1 MSAAPLLCPQ
11 CQTPYEEGDFLCTNC
26 ELILDLDAA
35 EANYKPN
42 QPSIVRALLS
52 PPQRRT
58 GMRPSIPAALKK
70 KGDPEVTVRA
80 PMAID
85 ELAVPR
91 LLAGMN
97 LALTPLHEFEA
108 MVAAFVDGN
117 STVPQI
123 AVAAEISRVEATAV
137 FTSLVERGVIELRRP
152 DPPKP
157 PEPAA
162 KAEPVA
168 KAERREPATLPPGAV
183 ELPPEPPTPPPDQPL
198 PPVVAEPVPPPR
210 TRTPLPTD
218 LPARRPAASPPPR
231 PPPVM
236 TPVSTPAVTA
246 APVMT
251 PSRTPAVA
259 TPSRGVA
266 VPTPVSTP
274 ARTPA
279 QGTPGMPRVSQIQ
292 APSPM
297 ASVPKA
303 ESVLERAI
311 SLERRGEVDGAI
323 HVLKRAITQVK
334 EPAALCNKLAL
345 ILVNQRRDYRQAEE
359 LLNKAIELE
368 PENAVYQ
375 QNLFKIIGMA
385 AERRESRS
393 SSGGPKT
400 GGFLS
405 KLLKK

>member
-11 CQTPYEEGDFLCTNC
+11 CQTPYEEGDFLCTGC

-35 EANYKPN
+35 EANYKLK
-42 QPSIVRALLS
+42 QPSIVQALLS
-52 PPQRRT
+52 PPQRRST
-58 GMRPSIPAALKK
+58 GVRPSIPADLKK

-80 PMAID
+80 PMTID
-85 ELAVPR
+85 DAAVPR

-108 MVAAFVDGN
+108 MVAAFVDGS

-123 AVAAEISRVEATAV
+123 AVAAEISRVEAMAV
-137 FTSLVERGVIELRRP
+137 FTSLVQRKVIELTRPEPPKPKPEPAKTGRP
-152 DPPKP
+152 DPI
-157 PEPAA
+157 
-162 KAEPVA
+162 
-168 KAERREPATLPPGAV
+168 TLPPNV
-183 ELPPEPPTPPPDQPL
+183 IELAPELDEEPPTPPPDEPL
-198 PPVVAEPVPPPR
+198 PPVEEPEPPPPPPR
-210 TRTPLPTD
+210 ARAPQPTD
-218 LPARRPAASPPPR
+218 LPPRKPSR

-236 TPVSTPAVTA
+236 TPVSSAPPPP

-251 PSRTPAVA
+251 PSRTAAAPPPA
-259 TPSRGVA
+259 RGA
-266 VPTPVSTP
+266 PVPTPVST
-274 ARTPA
+274 ARPK
-279 QGTPGMPRVSQIQ
+279 PSQLQ

-297 ASVPKA
+297 ASTPKA

-323 HVLKRAITQVK
+323 HILKRAITQVK

-345 ILVNQRRDYRQAEE
+345 ILVNQRKDFRQAEE

-375 QNLFKIIGMA
+375 QNLFKIVGMA
-385 AERRESRS
+385 AERQGSRGG
-393 SSGGPKT
+393 SSGGGAKT

>member
-11 CQTPYEEGDFLCTNC
+11 CQTPYEEGDFLCTGC

-35 EANYKPN
+35 EANYQLK

-58 GMRPSIPAALKK
+58 TGVRPAIPTELKK
-70 KGDPEVTVRA
+70 KGDPEITVRA
-80 PMAID
+80 TMVMD
-85 ELAVPR
+85 DFTVPR

-108 MVAAFVDGN
+108 MVASFVDG
-117 STVPQI
+117 SSSVPQI
-123 AVAAEISRVEATAV
+123 AAAAEISRVEAMAV
-137 FTSLVERGVIELRRP
+137 FTSL
-152 DPPKP
+152 
-157 PEPAA
+157 
-162 KAEPVA
+162 
-168 KAERREPATLPPGAV
+168 AERKVLELHREEPKKPERKDPITLPPGAV
-183 ELPPEPPTPPPDQPL
+183 ELDPEPPTPPPDEPL
-198 PPVVAEPVPPPR
+198 PPVEPEPPPPPPAR
-210 TRTPLPTD
+210 ARAPLPTD
-218 LPARRPAASPPPR
+218 IAPRRPAFTPPPPR
-231 PPPVM
+231 PPPV
-236 TPVSTPAVTA
+236 V
-246 APVMT
+246 
-251 PSRTPAVA
+251 
-259 TPSRGVA
+259 
-266 VPTPVSTP
+266 TP

-279 QGTPGMPRVSQIQ
+279 SPPPMTPARGAPVPAPPPIRPKPSQLQ
-292 APSPM
+292 VPSAM
-297 ASVPKA
+297 AAAPKA

-345 ILVNQRRDYRQAEE
+345 ILVNQRKDYRQAEE

-385 AERRESRS
+385 AERKESRG
-393 SSGGPKT
+393 SSGSSGAKA
-400 GGFLS
+400 GGFFS

>member
-11 CQTPYEEGDFLCTNC
+11 CQTPYEEGDFLCTGC
-26 ELILDLDAA
+26 ELILDVDAA
-35 EANYKPN
+35 EANYKLKK
-42 QPSIVRALLS
+42 PSIVQALLS
-52 PPQRRT
+52 PPQRRST
-58 GMRPSIPAALKK
+58 GMRPSIPVELKK
-70 KGDPEVTVRA
+70 KGDPEVTVRQT
-80 PMAID
+80 MAID
-85 ELAVPR
+85 DYTVPR

-108 MVAAFVDGN
+108 MVAAFVDGA

-123 AVAAEISRVEATAV
+123 AVAAEISRVEAMAV
-137 FTSLVERGVIELRRP
+137 FTSLAQRKVIELRREE
-152 DPPKP
+152 PKK
-157 PEPAA
+157 PEPAPA
-162 KAEPVA
+162 G
-168 KAERREPATLPPGAV
+168 KAERRDPITLPPGAV
-183 ELPPEPPTPPPDQPL
+183 ERAPELSEEPPTPPPDEPL
-198 PPVVAEPVPPPR
+198 PPVAESP
-210 TRTPLPTD
+210 
-218 LPARRPAASPPPR
+218 PPPR
-231 PPPVM
+231 PRTPQPTDVPKRPAFTPSPARLPPVM
-236 TPVSTPAVTA
+236 TPISTPAA

-251 PSRTPAVA
+251 PSRTPATG
-259 TPSRGVA
+259 TPARGVA

-274 ARTPA
+274 ASTPA
-279 QGTPGMPRVSQIQ
+279 RGTGLPRASQLQ

-297 ASVPKA
+297 ASAPKA

-345 ILVNQRRDYRQAEE
+345 ILVNQRRDYKQAEE

-385 AERRESRS
+385 AERKESRG
-393 SSGGPKT
+393 SGGAKS
-400 GGFLS
+400 GGFFS

>member
-1 MSAAPLLCPQ
+1 MPADQLLCPE
-11 CQTPYEEGDFLCTNC
+11 CGTPYEQGDFLCPSC

-35 EANYKPN
+35 EANYKLN
-42 QPSIVRALLS
+42 KPSIVQALLS
-52 PPQRRT
+52 PPQRRST
-58 GMRPSIPAALKK
+58 GVRPAIPAGLKK

-80 PMAID
+80 TLVMD
-85 ELAVPR
+85 DSTVPR

-108 MVAAFVDGN
+108 MVAAFVDGA

-123 AVAAEISRVEATAV
+123 AAAAEISRVEAMAV
-137 FTSLVERGVIELRRP
+137 FTSLAERKVIELRREE
-152 DPPKP
+152 PKK
-157 PEPAA
+157 PEPL
-162 KAEPVA
+162 KPEPKTDPA
-168 KAERREPATLPPGAV
+168 KAERREPITLPPTVIELGA
-183 ELPPEPPTPPPDQPL
+183 EPPTPPPDEPL
-198 PPVVAEPVPPPR
+198 PPVMPEPITEPERARAPSPPPR
-210 TRTPLPTD
+210 
-218 LPARRPAASPPPR
+218 RPVSMPPPR

-236 TPVSTPAVTA
+236 TP
-246 APVMT
+246 
-251 PSRTPAVA
+251 SRTPAPA
-259 TPSRGVA
+259 TPARGA
-266 VPTPVSTP
+266 PVPTPVSTSRP
-274 ARTPA
+274 KP
-279 QGTPGMPRVSQIQ
+279 SQLQ
-292 APSPM
+292 APSPV
-297 ASVPKA
+297 AAAPKM

-323 HVLKRAITQVK
+323 HILKRAITQVK

-345 ILVNQRRDYRQAEE
+345 ILVNQRKDYRQAEE

-385 AERRESRS
+385 AERKDSRGS
-393 SSGGPKT
+393 APSKGG